1 MRSPLPSP
9 TRLFRARPPEE
20 FQGGIVAKYYEKD
33 NIVTYNREFF
43 NLRTCKDFGTLNQM
57 NEPYLLATTE

>member
-9 TRLFRARPPEE
+9 IRLFRPRPPED

-43 NLRTCKDFGTLNQM
+43 NLRNHKDFGTLNRM
-57 NEPYLLATTE
+57 TEPYLLATTE